1 MYKVCKGRC
10 PSAVSQENSGLPI
23 IPESAEEQSLQDN
36 RSIIN
41 EKRAKRVGDTRKIY
55 TWYQRL
61 LTEEFSPLIHGFLK
75 AQKLSLGCLKRWII
89 TMRPN
94 LRLLHQEQ
102 EVDVILGSFYP
113 PWYDT
118 IWLSKLIER
127 LEQHLST
134 DLEIKQ
140 SLFKFNSGVDHYLSK
155 RAFVKGGDSF
165 GEPVAIVSVDHE
177 WKNYPAHDFHL
188 IYRRAVKALEQVSGC
203 SFGILFCTV
212 LKEYVIEHKINS
224 AILKFKEA
232 IIDDIKH
239 DNRFKSMETEVTSLS
254 NKGPGACM
262 LVVGKVEIAVPDLKE
277 GCSCAQLEV
286 YLKSEPVTLPECCKS
301 FNGCYGP

>member
-10 PSAVSQENSGLPI
+10 PNVVSRENNGLPI
-23 IPESAEEQSLQDN
+23 IPESTEEQSLEDS
-36 RSIIN
+36 RSIIEWIN
-41 EKRAKRVGDTRKIY
+41 KKRAERADDTRKMY
-55 TWYQRL
+55 LWYQHL
-61 LTEEFSPLIHGFLK
+61 LSEKFSPLIHGILK
-75 AQKLSLGCLKRWII
+75 AHKLSLNRLKRWII

-94 LRLLHQEQ
+94 LRSLHQEQ
-102 EVDVILGSFYP
+102 DVDVVLGSFYP

-127 LEQHLST
+127 LEQHLNT

-140 SLFKFNSGVDHYLSK
+140 SLLKFNSGVDHYFSK
-155 RAFVKGGDSF
+155 RAFVKGSDSL
-165 GEPVAIVSVDHE
+165 GEPVAMVSIDHE
-177 WKNYPAHDFHL
+177 WQYPAHDFHL
-188 IYRRAVKALEQVSGC
+188 IYGRVVKALEQVSSC

-212 LKEYVIEHKINS
+212 LKEYVVEHKINS
-224 AILKFKEA
+224 AIIKFKEA
-232 IIDDIKH
+232 ITDDIKY
-239 DNRFKSMETEVTSLS
+239 DNRFKSPEVTSFS
-254 NKGPGACM
+254 NKGPEASM

-286 YLKSEPVTLPECCKS
+286 YLKSEPVTLPECYKS